1 MVYAPLHRLKGAA
14 RGAKGQGRGINR
26 FEHSRSEV
34 DEALP
39 RMCAQLSMRRN
50 TRIIVIRVPRYSR
63 LMTTDPPPNGA
74 AYADEGDANLWL
86 SFYVCLTRKQRHAAG
101 AFAVS

>member
-26 FEHSRSEV
+26 FENSRSHLGSH
-34 DEALP
+34 DEDLP
-39 RMCAQLSMRRN
+39 RMCAQSSRRRN
-50 TRIIVIRVPRYSR
+50 TCAIVTSVPRHSR

-74 AYADEGDANLWL
+74 AYADEGDANLVAFI
-86 SFYVCLTRKQRHAAG
+86 SFLLD
-101 AFAVS
+101 S